1 MEYETGAQTLLL
13 LVMLKRKIRN
23 RSSAMMGQQEK
34 THTHNEKSTLKN
46 EAPHE
51 TNY

>member
-1 MEYETGAQTLLL
+1 MEYETGAQTLLP

-23 RSSAMMGQQEK
+23 WSSAMMGQKEK
-34 THTHNEKSTLKN
+34 KKPHNKKSPLNT

-51 TNY
+51 TKY